1 MFGLMAPLAG
11 IRVVEAALGVSVVGA
26 GLASSLPGSLLRD
39 LGADVARVQSRTRS
53 ALDQNIELLVAARA
67 GLLSQ
72 IRAHRPGP
80 AFADLAIAG
89 AGAGL
94 SAAVGA
100 LSLLYQREGTGQ
112 GGWAETSL
120 YDGITALLP
129 MIIGRVEH
137 HSPTTKLLWQ
147 NRGPSEALSYRCA
160 DGEYVQLWFGAK
172 GAFDAFLAH
181 IGDPPSERGYNAE
194 LMSDAMVE
202 AGQGGAGQPPTY
214 LVWGAID
221 AAGGWMSACG
231 ILAGLYARRSRGG
244 GQSVSASLLGAALT
258 LKSGAF
264 IAAGEVVGGPVL
276 DPGQTGY
283 GAAYRIYQGADGA
296 WFALAV
302 PDEQAWR
309 GLLSVVHLP
318 QLPNST
324 PSLRTDRGDSQPEE
338 LLLEAAFRTRPA
350 AAWVAALRA
359 EGVPVEPVATPDREG
374 FAAGFTDDPVN
385 RQLGRVVGYR
395 WGDHGS
401 VRQPSFPPRIGPGT
415 PLPPMA
421 GIPGLGEHTAEFL
434 ETLGF
439 DAAFTA
445 KLTAKEL

>member
-202 AGQGGAGQPPTY
+202 AGQGCAGQPPTY

-264 IAAGEVVGGPVL
+264 IAAGEVVGGPSSTPARPATAPPTASTRAPTA
-276 DPGQTGY
+276 PGSPSRSPTSKP
-283 GAAYRIYQGADGA
+283 GAACCP
-296 WFALAV
+296 WCT
-302 PDEQAWR
+302 
-309 GLLSVVHLP
+309 S
-318 QLPNST
+318 PNSQIQPHRSERT
-324 PSLRTDRGDSQPEE
+324 GATLNRKSSSSRRRSAPGRPPPGSRRCAPRACRSSRSPPPTGRASPQGSPTTRSTASSAGWSATAGAITARCASRPSRPGSARG
-338 LLLEAAFRTRPA
+338 RRPRR
-350 AAWVAALRA
+350 WP
-359 EGVPVEPVATPDREG
+359 GSPD
-374 FAAGFTDDPVN
+374 
-385 RQLGRVVGYR
+385 
-395 WGDHGS
+395 
-401 VRQPSFPPRIGPGT
+401 
-415 PLPPMA
+415 
-421 GIPGLGEHTAEFL
+421 
-434 ETLGF
+434 
-439 DAAFTA
+439 
-445 KLTAKEL
+445 

>member
-39 LGADVARVQSRTRS
+39 LGADVARVQSRTCS

-231 ILAGLYARRSRGG
+231 ILAGLY
-244 GQSVSASLLGAALT
+244 
-258 LKSGAF
+258 
-264 IAAGEVVGGPVL
+264 P
-276 DPGQTGY
+276 
-283 GAAYRIYQGADGA
+283 
-296 WFALAV
+296 
-302 PDEQAWR
+302 
-309 GLLSVVHLP
+309 
-318 QLPNST
+318 
-324 PSLRTDRGDSQPEE
+324 
-338 LLLEAAFRTRPA
+338 
-350 AAWVAALRA
+350 ALRA
-359 EGVPVEPVATPDREG
+359 ARLAPAEA
-374 FAAGFTDDPVN
+374 
-385 RQLGRVVGYR
+385 L
-395 WGDHGS
+395 
-401 VRQPSFPPRIGPGT
+401 RI
-415 PLPPMA
+415 
-421 GIPGLGEHTAEFL
+421 I
-434 ETLGF
+434 
-439 DAAFTA
+439 
-445 KLTAKEL
+445 